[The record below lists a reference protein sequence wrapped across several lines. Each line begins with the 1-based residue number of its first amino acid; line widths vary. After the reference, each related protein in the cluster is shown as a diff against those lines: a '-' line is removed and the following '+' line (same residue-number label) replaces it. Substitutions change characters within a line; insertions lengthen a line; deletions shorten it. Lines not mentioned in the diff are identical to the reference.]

1 MLSSST
7 LGLTRSSGCNTYSGI
22 CGGRHRDEQQ
32 YSSSRTRDLNA
43 TEHNTANIHCND
55 HHLSKCKNVKES
67 IIARES
73 LIVTWPH
80 SQAPK
85 SFMLRLNMQ

>member
-32 YSSSRTRDLNA
+32 YSSSRTGDLNA
-43 TEHNTANIHCND
+43 TEHNTSNIHCND
-55 HHLSKCKNVKES
+55 TLCTNIRISGIINHHLSKCKNVQES
-67 IIARES
+67 PLSHGEA
-73 LIVTWPH
+73 L
-80 SQAPK
+80 
-85 SFMLRLNMQ
+85 